1 MSDGSVKVRFAWNK
15 NKLASLDMNTQQG
28 LVMMAYD
35 VANQAKK
42 NAPYDSGALRNSIR
56 TEQVPEGGVDII
68 AGGKFNVPGT
78 SKKKKGSVPY
88 AKRREYENKKNPGT
102 KFYMKRA
109 LNTVL
114 QSNWQQKYFGRI
126 TK

>member
-1 MSDGSVKVRFAWNK
+1 MASSISTRFKWN
-15 NKLASLDMNTQQG
+15 NAKLSSLKRNTQQG

-35 VANQAKK
+35 VANQAKQ
-42 NAPYDSGALRNSIR
+42 NAPYDTGALRNSIR
-56 TEQVPEGGVDII
+56 VKPVNDGVDVI
-68 AGGKFNVPGT
+68 AGGSSGGK
-78 SKKKKGSVPY
+78 SVPY
-88 AKRREYENKKNPGT
+88 AKMREYENRKNPHT

-114 QSNWQQKYFGRI
+114 QSNWKQKYFGGI